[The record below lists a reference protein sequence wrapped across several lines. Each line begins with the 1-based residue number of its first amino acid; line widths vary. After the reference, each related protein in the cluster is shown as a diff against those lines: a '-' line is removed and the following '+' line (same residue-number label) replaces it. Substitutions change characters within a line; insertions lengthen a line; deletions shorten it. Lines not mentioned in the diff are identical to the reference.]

1 MKLLGT
7 LGFTISIKGQALFRS
22 VSQPFL
28 DRKAIAPGLRNL
40 LALFVEKH
48 FIDEAFGF
56 TAAQRLGAPARFDA
70 AVGLVLAIH
79 FIIDVQRYP
88 AHGPIYLPSPFRAAL
103 TDNKLNPFPLTLQ
116 PDQPTLGLSH

>member
-1 MKLLGT
+1 MDVVHRIAEFLVQILCRIIAAKLKIIVHCAWDHADMKLLGT

-28 DRKAIAPGLRNL
+28 DRKAIALGLRNL

-56 TAAQRLGAPARFDA
+56 LAAQRLG
-70 AVGLVLAIH
+70 VLS
-79 FIIDVQRYP
+79 R
-88 AHGPIYLPSPFRAAL
+88 
-103 TDNKLNPFPLTLQ
+103 
-116 PDQPTLGLSH
+116 